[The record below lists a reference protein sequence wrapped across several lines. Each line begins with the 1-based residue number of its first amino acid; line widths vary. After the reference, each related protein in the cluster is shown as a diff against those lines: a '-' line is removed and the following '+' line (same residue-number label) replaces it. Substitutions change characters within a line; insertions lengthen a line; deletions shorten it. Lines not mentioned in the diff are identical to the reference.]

1 MLKKLNRLL
10 NTITGAFV
18 GVFIGHG
25 LYVFWDFKAHPDL
38 YAMQSAPW
46 YTSILLYGAMTA
58 AILLAALVV
67 KLIIRQKAKRP

>member
-46 YTSILLYGAMTA
+46 YTSILLYGAVTA

-67 KLIIRQKAKRP
+67 KLIIRQKAKRS